1 MRRMRRKGARLCSIL
16 LALVLLLS
24 LMPTQVAFASDA
36 DSETTLE
43 VTQPEEDHEDKPVP
57 AAESEEADESI
68 PKQEKKDDV
77 ESVTPVKSDA
87 EDEKTVSAA
96 ASDDVDTDQPADP
109 GENDPAE
116 EAPATSTNVDAVQ
129 DEDDTDAD
137 QPAEPEEDT
146 DPDEDDAQISED
158 EGFEQPVE
166 AAEEE
171 VVLEETVVVEPAA
184 VLMSIQPVFRAR
196 AAQTRACVECGQPM
210 QIDQSYDDEEY
221 HQWKCTNHVG
231 SYLLAWNKHNGGKA
245 TCTQKAICETCGRAY
260 GKPLGHDW
268 ADWKYDLNDEAN
280 HYRVCKRDGCGAKE
294 TEAHHADVIRNSAP
308 TYHNYV
314 CFVCNTLWGFEYH
327 SEPHSFGE
335 WKDNGDGTHS
345 RSCICS
351 RTETVEHTFGD
362 WEDNGDGT
370 HSRSCICGA
379 TETVAH
385 TYTWTYVDDDTHKG
399 VCACGAQTTEAHY
412 DRWAST
418 CGRQPR
424 CEKCDHDYGSI
435 PEHEMWYQDC
445 GENGHKPSCYHCDT
459 YFFLEAHSYS
469 DWKDNGDGTHTGKC
483 VCGRTQTVEHSGGTA
498 TCTSGPICDDCGAEY
513 DKPLGHDLKETA
525 RMEPTCTSTGTEA
538 YWTCQRDGCGKL
550 FSDAEG
556 KNEITEPVVI
566 KALGHDLIHH
576 DAQAATCTEV
586 GWEAYDTC
594 SRCDY
599 STYKEI
605 PALGHDLIHHDAQV
619 PTCTEIGWE
628 AYDTCSRC
636 DYSTYKEISALDH
649 DLKGMAK
656 VEPTCTEAGTEADW
670 MCQRDGCGKMFS
682 DAEGKNEIEAP
693 VVIPALGHDLKATA
707 KAEPTCTESGTEAY
721 WTCQRDDCGKLFSD
735 AEGKNEIKAPVVIP
749 ALGHDL
755 KETAKVEPTC
765 TSTGTEAYWTC
776 QRDGC
781 GKLFSDA
788 EGKTEIDAPVVI
800 KALGHDWGEW
810 QVTKAPQIG
819 KTGERQRI
827 CSRCKEKE
835 TEAIAALIGYDVI
848 SGADGSWTKGS
859 DKAYTIT
866 VKRSEDDASCFAHYV
881 ETLIDGKTVVVSAKA
896 GSTVVTISAGTLEEL
911 SAGTHTVTVKFD
923 DGQATTKLTVKN
935 RTASTDSEPS
945 KPTVSNPT
953 KSTGSDSPQT
963 GDNSNIGLWL
973 ALMLLSAA
981 AVTALLISSRKKKA
995 SS

>member
-362 WEDNGDGT
+362 W
-370 HSRSCICGA
+370 
-379 TETVAH
+379 
-385 TYTWTYVDDDTHKG
+385 
-399 VCACGAQTTEAHY
+399 
-412 DRWAST
+412 
-418 CGRQPR
+418 
-424 CEKCDHDYGSI
+424 
-435 PEHEMWYQDC
+435 
-445 GENGHKPSCYHCDT
+445 
-459 YFFLEAHSYS
+459 
-469 DWKDNGDGTHTGKC
+469 KDNGDGTHTGKC

-788 EGKTEIDAPVVI
+788 EGKTEIEAPVVI

-881 ETLIDGKTVVVSAKA
+881 ETLIDGKKVVVSAKE
-896 GSTVVTISAGTLEEL
+896 GSTVVTISAGTLEKL

-923 DGQATTKLTVKN
+923 DGQTTTKLTVKN

-945 KPTVSNPT
+945 KPTDSNPT